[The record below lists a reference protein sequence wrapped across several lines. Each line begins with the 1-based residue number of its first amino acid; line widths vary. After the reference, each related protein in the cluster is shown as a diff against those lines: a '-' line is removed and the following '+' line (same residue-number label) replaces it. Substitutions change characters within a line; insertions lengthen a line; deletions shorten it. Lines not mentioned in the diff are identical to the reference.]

1 MILLFVVSFVVFYN
15 NTPSRYYYNI
25 IFVFVPRWMSVTVLC
40 YLPGGMIIRFK
51 IRRLR
56 HTPPQKKKKRQNKKN
71 EKIITKIIM
80 I

>member
-1 MILLFVVSFVVFYN
+1 MLYLLLFFITTHLILLQQH
-15 NTPSRYYYNI
+15 NI
-25 IFVFVPRWMSVTVLC
+25 IFVPRWMSVTVLC